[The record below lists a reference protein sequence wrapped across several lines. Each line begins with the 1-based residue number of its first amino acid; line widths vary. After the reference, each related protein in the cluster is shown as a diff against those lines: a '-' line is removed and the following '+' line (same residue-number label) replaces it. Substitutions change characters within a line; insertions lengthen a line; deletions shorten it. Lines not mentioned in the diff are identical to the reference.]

1 MIDQKTQCDDDRLL
15 QMLRQES
22 DSSDRVEI
30 LDHVEGCAYCQ
41 QRLDELAADESDW
54 QKTIE
59 VLSTLASD
67 TLKGEAV
74 LNPSRFQLQQHAW
87 TESMAQKLL
96 LPPTHPEMLGR
107 IGRYDVERLI
117 GSGGMGVVFKAYDTE
132 LNRPVAVKLLTPH
145 LARSGS
151 ARNRFAREA
160 RAAAA
165 VVDDHVV
172 PIHNVETDDEHPFL
186 VMKYIAGGSL
196 QQRLDRDG
204 PLDVCEVL
212 RIGMQTGKGLAAAHA
227 QGLIHRDVKPSNIL
241 LDEGVDRALL
251 TDFGLARATDDAS
264 LTRSGFQPGTPHYM
278 SPEQVRGAAID
289 TRSDLFGLG
298 CVLYALGTG
307 HPPFRSETSYSV
319 LRRITDDTPRSIRET
334 NPGVP
339 VWLEQIVM
347 KLLAKSPD
355 DRFDSAEQVAE
366 LLEDCLA
373 HVQNPTTKLLPA
385 PVAELAKSAGYQNR
399 TSKSSGGFRVPPI
412 GTLIAAAAFAILL
425 IFAGVLI
432 VLELNKGTLTIECD
446 ADDVPIR
453 VMRGE
458 EVVKELK
465 ISQGSEST
473 RISAGNYVVEVTGKF
488 SGISVESGGKVS
500 LERRGSA
507 VVRITSDESPVR
519 SETEAEPQPDLA
531 DLQLEGEKMLGKFGP
546 QDAKLQELDR
556 QNAAENSKRAVTFQ
570 AIIFD
575 TDDELTAEFPAGTF
589 QHAYTKEFEKRL
601 KHLVEDK
608 KATIVSRPQI
618 RSQIGKT
625 GMVKIGRRILVVSP
639 ETGDRL
645 ERDFGETLQI
655 TPREVDGKLVL
666 DVKFETEY
674 PRNPNNEKTADLV
687 LASGFS
693 FRVPMKNFT
702 GRGGLIGPFELA
714 NKQRHIIHLIAQ
726 DNEKYADKTA
736 SRNTKLATEVDL
748 PGETPTPTPVLPNQK
763 MKVKRAKHTFTLSKV
778 IGSMQ
783 VQGMPGLSGP
793 AFISQDEKGN
803 LIITGA
809 PEDVAIV
816 KREIARLSAQTRSA
830 LPIVKSFPLQ
840 NARGS
845 HIQERV
851 QTIYDES
858 YSQITGPAN
867 ITATDNPN
875 SLVVVVGS
883 QEAFNAVESLV
894 KVLDVAA
901 VEGATKDFRT
911 FGLKFISATDAA
923 TRLRT
928 FFEQTTLAQDDI
940 RIPAAAVE
948 VISDFR
954 SNQVTVK
961 GRATILNMAADFLRT
976 IDVASVD
983 GGAVR
988 TNPVD
993 FVLGETNLA
1002 NGDLIEIQTVT
1013 TSGTGFEV
1021 GATVTVKGSYT
1032 LNSED
1037 VASLAFYS
1045 TQLPGEKPTPT
1056 LVQPSQKM
1064 KVKRGKHTFTLSK
1077 VIGSLGSPHVSFY
1090 HPTTG
1095 QGMGGVYF
1103 SQKERGGI
1111 RKVTD
1116 KMPAQAPDSYR
1127 PFVGKTTK

>member
-1 MIDQKTQCDDDRLL
+1 MIDQKTQCDDARLL
-15 QMLRQES
+15 QMLCQES
-22 DSSDRVEI
+22 DSGDRVEI
-30 LDHVEGCAYCQ
+30 LDHIEGCVHCQ

-59 VLSTLASD
+59 VLSSLASD
-67 TLKGEAV
+67 TSKGEAV
-74 LNPSRFQLQQHAW
+74 LNPSRYQLQQHAW
-87 TESMAQKLL
+87 TESMAQQLL

-196 QQRLDRDG
+196 QQRLDHDG

-212 RIGMQTGKGLAAAHA
+212 RIGMQTAKGLAAAHA

-289 TRSDLFGLG
+289 SRSDLFGLG

-319 LRRITDDTPRSIRET
+319 LRRITDDTPRPIQEI
-334 NPGVP
+334 NPDLP

-373 HVQNPTTKLLPA
+373 HVQNPTTKPLPA
-385 PVAELAKSAGYQNR
+385 PVAELAKRAGYQNR
-399 TSKSSGGFRVPPI
+399 TSKRLGGFRVPPI
-412 GTLIAAAAFAILL
+412 GTLIAAAAFAFLL
-425 IFAGVLI
+425 IFAGILI

-465 ISQGSEST
+465 LSQGSEST
-473 RISAGNYVVEVTGKF
+473 RISAGNYIVEVTGKF

-507 VVRITSDESPVR
+507 VVRITSDESLAR
-519 SETEAEPQPDLA
+519 SKMESEPQPDLA
-531 DLQLEGEKMLGKFGP
+531 DRQLGGKKMLGKFDP

-575 TDDELTAEFPAGTF
+575 MDDELIGEFPAGTF
-589 QHAYTKEFEKRL
+589 QHAFTEEFEKRL
-601 KHLVEDK
+601 EHLVKDK

-639 ETGDRL
+639 ETGDQF

-666 DVKFETEY
+666 DIKFETEH
-674 PRNPNNEKTADLV
+674 PRNPNNEKTDDLV
-687 LASGFS
+687 LLASGFS
-693 FRVPMKNFT
+693 FSVPMKNFT

-714 NKQRHIIHLIAQ
+714 NKQGHIIHLIAQ

-736 SRNTKLATEVDL
+736 SLNTK
-748 PGETPTPTPVLPNQK
+748 
-763 MKVKRAKHTFTLSKV
+763 
-778 IGSMQ
+778 
-783 VQGMPGLSGP
+783 
-793 AFISQDEKGN
+793 
-803 LIITGA
+803 A
-809 PEDVAIV
+809 PEDVAIPF
-816 KREIARLSAQTRSA
+816 A
-830 LPIVKSFPLQ
+830 KSIPLQ
-840 NARGS
+840 SIRGS
-845 HIQERV
+845 LIQERV
-851 QTIYDES
+851 QTMYDES
-858 YSQITGPAN
+858 YRQITGPAN
-867 ITATDNPN
+867 ITAIDSPN
-875 SLVVVVGS
+875 SLVVVGS
-883 QEAFNAVESLV
+883 QDACEAVGSLV
-894 KVLDVAA
+894 KVLDIAT
-901 VEGATKDFRT
+901 VEGVTKDFRT
-911 FGLKFISATDAA
+911 FGLKFISATNAA

-928 FFEQTTLAQDDI
+928 FFGQTTLAKDNN
-940 RIPAAAVE
+940 RIPATAVE

-954 SNQVTVK
+954 SNQVTVT

-976 IDVASVD
+976 IDVASAD
-983 GGAVR
+983 GGAVS
-988 TNPVD
+988 THPVD
-993 FVLGETNLA
+993 FVLGKTNLD

-1037 VASLAFYS
+1037 AASLAFFS
-1045 TQLPGEKPTPT
+1045 TQLPGEKVNRTP
-1056 LVQPSQKM
+1056 VQSSQKM

-1077 VIGSLGSPHVSFY
+1077 VIGSIGSPHVSFY

-1103 SQKERGGI
+1103 SQKKEAES
-1111 RKVTD
+1111 D
-1116 KMPAQAPDSYR
+1116 KMPAPSPD
-1127 PFVGKTTK
+1127 